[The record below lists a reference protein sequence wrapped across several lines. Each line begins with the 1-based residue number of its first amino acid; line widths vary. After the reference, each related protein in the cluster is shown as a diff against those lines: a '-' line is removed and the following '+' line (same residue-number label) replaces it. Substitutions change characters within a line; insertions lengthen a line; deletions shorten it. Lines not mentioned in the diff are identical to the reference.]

1 MLALRP
7 LDGAT
12 ASIQLTVRQVRWPE
26 VWRAQGTGPQ
36 APLIVDL
43 GENGSL
49 EVSDHAAWHAA
60 VQAAGGRPTL
70 AARMQTHWPTLVL
83 VAVFALAVLWAFY
96 RWGTPWAAA
105 QMARFVPLSAE
116 QALSRQYLAQLDDG
130 MLAPSHLPAA
140 RQQQL
145 RVAFDGLVQGMPPG
159 LPRYAGYRPA
169 YRLEFRSG
177 MGANAFALPGGT
189 IVMTDG
195 IVRQAKVF
203 GMPDDALLGVLA
215 HEMGHVAQRHTSRAV
230 LQQGVLQTGM
240 SLALGDVSGI
250 FASSATLLT
259 GLAYSRAHEVE
270 ADCFAIALMRHL
282 GKSTKPMGELLLALD
297 NQADDEEAPAA
308 AASAASGTAQS
319 GKAPAPRPSAS
330 DATRDAGGPG
340 WDWIS
345 THPDTRAR
353 AEMLRAGKSPR
364 CD

>member
-1 MLALRP
+1 
-7 LDGAT
+7 
-12 ASIQLTVRQVRWPE
+12 
-26 VWRAQGTGPQ
+26 
-36 APLIVDL
+36 
-43 GENGSL
+43 
-49 EVSDHAAWHAA
+49 
-60 VQAAGGRPTL
+60 
-70 AARMQTHWPTLVL
+70 
-83 VAVFALAVLWAFY
+83 
-96 RWGTPWAAA
+96 
-105 QMARFVPLSAE
+105 
-116 QALSRQYLAQLDDG
+116 

-319 GKAPAPRPSAS
+319 GRQRCH
-330 DATRDAGGPG
+330 TRRG
-340 WDWIS
+340 
-345 THPDTRAR
+345 RAR
-353 AEMLRAGKSPR
+353 LGLDQHPSRHAGARGDAARRQVATLRLKQWIQYHPTTVGSSTETG
-364 CD
+364 